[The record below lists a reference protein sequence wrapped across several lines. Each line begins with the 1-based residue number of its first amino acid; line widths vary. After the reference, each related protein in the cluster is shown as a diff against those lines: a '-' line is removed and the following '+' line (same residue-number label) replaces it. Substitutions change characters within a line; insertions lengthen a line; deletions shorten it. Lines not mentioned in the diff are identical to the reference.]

1 MATRKGHKS
10 KSAGQQLIVANRK
23 ARHDYLIEDVFEAG
37 IMLVGTEVKAL
48 REGKASLNDAY
59 AGEKGGDLWLFSS
72 YISEYK
78 AGNRNN
84 HETRRPRKLLLHARE
99 IGKLIGASQR
109 DGMTIV
115 PLSMYFNDRGI
126 AKVELATGRGKKLHD
141 KRQSDK
147 DRTWKRD
154 KARIMRETS

>member
-1 MATRKGHKS
+1 MASKRGQKA
-10 KSAGQQLIVANRK
+10 KSADHKVIVTNRK

-48 REGKASLNDAY
+48 REGKVSLNDAY
-59 AGEKGGDLWLFSS
+59 AGEKGGELWLFNS

-84 HETRRPRKLLLHARE
+84 HETRRPRKLLMHARE
-99 IGKLIGASQR
+99 IGKLIGANQR
-109 DGMTIV
+109 DGMTLV

-126 AKVELATGRGKKLHD
+126 AKVELATARGKKLHD
-141 KRQSDK
+141 KRQSEK
-147 DRTWKRD
+147 EKSWKLD
-154 KARIMRETS
+154 KARIMREKH

>member
-1 MATRKGHKS
+1 MAAKKGRKS
-10 KSAGQQLIVANRK
+10 KSSGQQMIVANRK

-59 AGEKGGDLWLFSS
+59 AGEKGGELWLFNS

-84 HETRRPRKLLLHARE
+84 HETRRPRKLLMHARE
-99 IGKLIGASQR
+99 ISKLIGANQR

-115 PLSMYFNDRGI
+115 PLSMYFNDRGL
-126 AKVELATGRGKKLHD
+126 AKVELATARGKKLHD

-147 DRTWKRD
+147 DRTWKLD
-154 KARIMRETS
+154 KARIMREKN